1 LAAGPDPPLL
11 YMVILTVSFRP
22 GMGLLDSG
30 VLVGRR
36 FTFACASAGAKQG
49 FEVMPRRLP

>member
-1 LAAGPDPPLL
+1 
-11 YMVILTVSFRP
+11 
-22 GMGLLDSG
+22 MGLLDPG